1 VQRDVWCGYKQ
12 YCFWNIAD
20 SDFSRFKKTCQ
31 SLCFNIAGSYKGTKS
46 HRGRD
51 AAGSGISQGSISDMV
66 SVVNTVPPTG
76 DVSVSGHY
84 QEEHGK
90 YKDVLNCEMLFDM
103 VRSSKVNFVLFS
115 RYGYI
120 LLCSIIL
127 IRKHKVKRSVRR
139 AHLHAFINLIHLL
152 FIYLLIS

>member
-1 VQRDVWCGYKQ
+1 VTCSECRETCGYKQ
-12 YCFWNIAD
+12 YYFCNIAV

-51 AAGSGISQGSISDMV
+51 AASSGISQGSISDMV
-66 SVVNTVPPTG
+66 PVVNTVPPTG

-90 YKDVLNCEMLFDM
+90 YKVVLNCEMLFDM

-127 IRKHKVKRSVRR
+127 IRKHKVKRSVR
-139 AHLHAFINLIHLL
+139 APLHVFLNLIHLL
-152 FIYLLIS
+152 FIY